1 MAVDSAMAFL
11 SLMSIF
17 FSRLWNGDCAV
28 LSYICNG
35 MVYSFGILYIELAKS
50 FNTTSSAAAWVL
62 SAQRGITSLVGK
74 TYYHFHVMLEIV
86 LTRRKIYAVVLL
98 MIFAGPIVSAL
109 LVTYGAPM
117 VVIIKALLITIGTLL
132 SAYAPNISY
141 IYLTYSVIIGM
152 YMNAHI
158 QKTVKGK
165 LEILIH

>member
-1 MAVDSAMAFL
+1 
-11 SLMSIF
+11 
-17 FSRLWNGDCAV
+17 
-28 LSYICNG
+28 
-35 MVYSFGILYIELAKS
+35 
-50 FNTTSSAAAWVL
+50 
-62 SAQRGITSLVGK
+62 
-74 TYYHFHVMLEIV
+74 MLEIE

-117 VVIIKALLITIGTLL
+117 VVIIGPLLITIGTLL